1 MTALLEK
8 LTGLWTNASTPTKIA
23 YLAVGAAVLVVG
35 TVWLT

>member
-1 MTALLEK
+1 MTALLAK
-8 LTGLWTNASTPTKIA
+8 IAGLWNNAPTANKIA